1 MESGWSQARNLG
13 VGRISSSI
21 ASNSGLQR
29 SAYSAERRSPEE
41 WAIVAGGGSGYHE
54 PVLITE
60 ENALAQGAGRRW
72 CSLVSSASG
81 LHFVRPRPLV
91 TLSLPTACGCEPM
104 AQ

>member
-1 MESGWSQARNLG
+1 MESGWSQGRNLG

-21 ASNSGLQR
+21 ASDTGHQLSG
-29 SAYSAERRSPEE
+29 YSAEEDLPEE
-41 WAIVAGGGSGYHE
+41 WAIEAGGGSGYHE

-60 ENALAQGAGRRW
+60 ENALAQGAGRHW
-72 CSLVSSASG
+72 CFSMSSASG
-81 LHFVRPRPLV
+81 LHFVHPRPLV